1 MSGLG
6 KLLAERIERSGD
18 TSPGAFNLAAD
29 LVDIVSDEV
38 GRESGRSVAGF
49 LDGSSWPVSM
59 FDDAALLL
67 RQRARTELERKEKSC
82 PTDS

>member
-1 MSGLG
+1 MSDLG

-18 TSPGAFNLAAD
+18 TSPGAFSLAAD

-38 GRESGRSVAGF
+38 GRDSGWHDVGF
-49 LDGSSWPVSM
+49 
-59 FDDAALLL
+59 FDDAAIAL
-67 RQRARTELERKEKSC
+67 RQRARTETERKEKPC